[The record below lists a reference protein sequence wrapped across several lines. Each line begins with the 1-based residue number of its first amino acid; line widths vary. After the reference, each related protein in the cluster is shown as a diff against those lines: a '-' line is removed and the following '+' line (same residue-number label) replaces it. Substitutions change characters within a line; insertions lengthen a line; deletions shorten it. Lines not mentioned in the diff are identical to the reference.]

1 MRNRAMQVP
10 PFLTVVLISI
20 WLVLGGE
27 LTIAQVALGALLSLL
42 FVLAIAELRPVRPRL
57 RRLHLALRLIAT
69 LLVDIVRSNL
79 AVARIVLGLV
89 RDRQV
94 RSGFLDIP
102 LDVTDPHAL
111 SFLAVIVTAT
121 PGTSWAGVTSD
132 ARLLRLHML
141 DLKDEQEW
149 IRSFKQRYEQPL
161 IRIFE

>member
-1 MRNRAMQVP
+1 
-10 PFLTVVLISI
+10 
-20 WLVLGGE
+20 
-27 LTIAQVALGALLSLL
+27 
-42 FVLAIAELRPVRPRL
+42 
-57 RRLHLALRLIAT
+57 
-69 LLVDIVRSNL
+69 VDIVRSNL